1 MLILL
6 PVDGSELA
14 LDAVHHA
21 LRLLREGLRASFVLA
36 NVQEPTYLY
45 EMVLAPDAALLETAS
60 FDAAVH
66 ALAGAE
72 ALLQQAGARYEREI
86 AHGEPGNT
94 LLDIAERFA
103 CDAII
108 IGSRGAGSL
117 RSALLGTVSQTVLQ
131 EATVPVTVVKHAD
144 IARDTSDEIDSD
156 SDSDSDSDGEVNAQP
171 R

>member
-21 LRLLREGLRASFVLA
+21 LGLLREGLRASFVLA

-45 EMVLAPDAALLETAS
+45 EMVLAPDAALLEAAS

-94 LLDIAERFA
+94 LLDIAERFG

-131 EATVPVTVVKHAD
+131 EATVPVTVVKHGDTARNIAD
-144 IARDTSDEIDSD
+144 DSD
-156 SDSDSDSDGEVNAQP
+156 SDDGGSSSDSDVDAQS

>member
-36 NVQEPTYLY
+36 NVQESTHLY
-45 EMVLAPDAALLETAS
+45 EMVLAPDAALLEAAS

-72 ALLQQAGARYEREI
+72 ALLQLAGARYEREI
-86 AHGEPGNT
+86 AHGDPGNT
-94 LLDIAERFA
+94 LLEIAERFA

-131 EATVPVTVVKHAD
+131 EATVPVTIVKHAD
-144 IARDTSDEIDSD
+144 LAPDSSDDG
-156 SDSDSDSDGEVNAQP
+156 DGEGEGDIGA
-171 R
+171 

>member
-21 LRLLREGLRASFVLA
+21 LDLLREGLRANFVLA

-45 EMVLAPDAALLETAS
+45 EIVLAPDVALLEAAS

-72 ALLQQAGARYEREI
+72 ALLQGAGARYEREI
-86 AHGEPGNT
+86 AHGNPGKT
-94 LLDIAERFA
+94 LLEIAERFA

-144 IARDTSDEIDSD
+144 TARDASDEIDSNGG
-156 SDSDSDSDGEVNAQP
+156 DGDVNPQP
-171 R
+171 G